1 MVYGNLADAQWS
13 DHLSVHA
20 ARMPMHSPKPPVTAA
35 KLKTRTFS
43 WPRFFVHFSITATA
57 VFLGVMSWFIAKPTA
72 TRIHQTVPGQ
82 RLTITATPDIDISL
96 DTDSTVTVSNS
107 EPPKIELLR
116 GNAYFDVKNKGDEKL
131 QVKVDTTYIKDLGTR
146 FSIRRRIDGGSV
158 AVAEGQVEIQ
168 VETGTYL
175 VSSRERADFDGKRV
189 TGHRMISE
197 ADVAPWRT
205 NK

>member
-1 MVYGNLADAQWS
+1 MQ
-13 DHLSVHA
+13 
-20 ARMPMHSPKPPVTAA
+20 PPKPPIVHASP
-35 KLKTRTFS
+35 KTRAFS
-43 WPRFFVHFSITATA
+43 WPRFFVHFSIATTA
-57 VFLGVMSWFIAKPTA
+57 VSLGLMSWFIAKPTA

-82 RLTITATPDIDISL
+82 RLTVAATPDIDISL
-96 DTDSTVTVSNS
+96 DNDSTVTVSNN
-107 EPPKIELLR
+107 EPPRIELLR
-116 GNAYFDVKNKGDEKL
+116 GNAYFDIKNKSGEKL

-146 FSIRRRIDGGSV
+146 FSIRRRPGGGTV

-189 TGHRMISE
+189 TGHRMIAE
-197 ADVAPWRT
+197 ADVAPWRV